1 MNRIKNLLSLLE
13 RVFNSR
19 RLRTILG
26 VLLVCI
32 VSFGYIFY
40 LVEPQIKTF
49 GDGIWWALVTITTV
63 GYGDITPL
71 TTIGRLVAGTL
82 MFVGLG
88 LIATVTAI
96 VSAKFIS
103 NYVDHHTNDDV
114 LEKLEE
120 LEAEIEKLK
129 SLEEDELEKLD
140 ELDAEIQDIKDKFLY
155 RLFFLI
161 YCIMFNEISSSLNK
175 LSLSLFLK
183 EVELKSNFSPSIN
196 S

>member
-1 MNRIKNLLSLLE
+1 MNRIKNFINLIE

-26 VLLVCI
+26 VLIICI
-32 VSFGYIFY
+32 ISFGYVFY
-40 LVEPQIKTF
+40 LAEPQIKTID
-49 GDGIWWALVTITTV
+49 DGIWWALVTITTV

-71 TTIGRLVAGTL
+71 TTLGRLVAGTL

-96 VSAKFIS
+96 VSAKFIA

-120 LEAEIEKLK
+120 LEDEIEKIEEIESNVVGKLK
-129 SLEEDELEKLD
+129 ELEEEIDELNKK
-140 ELDAEIQDIKDKFLY
+140 IQ
-155 RLFFLI
+155 
-161 YCIMFNEISSSLNK
+161 
-175 LSLSLFLK
+175 
-183 EVELKSNFSPSIN
+183 
-196 S
+196 

>member
-1 MNRIKNLLSLLE
+1 MNRIKNFINLIE

-26 VLLVCI
+26 VLIICI
-32 VSFGYIFY
+32 ISFGYVFY
-40 LVEPQIKTF
+40 LAEPQIKTIE
-49 GDGIWWALVTITTV
+49 DGIWWALVTITTV

-71 TTIGRLVAGTL
+71 TTLGRLVAGTL

-96 VSAKFIS
+96 VSAKFIA

-120 LEAEIEKLK
+120 LEDEIEKIEGIESNVIGKLK
-129 SLEEDELEKLD
+129 ELEEEIDELNKK
-140 ELDAEIQDIKDKFLY
+140 IQ
-155 RLFFLI
+155 
-161 YCIMFNEISSSLNK
+161 
-175 LSLSLFLK
+175 
-183 EVELKSNFSPSIN
+183 
-196 S
+196 